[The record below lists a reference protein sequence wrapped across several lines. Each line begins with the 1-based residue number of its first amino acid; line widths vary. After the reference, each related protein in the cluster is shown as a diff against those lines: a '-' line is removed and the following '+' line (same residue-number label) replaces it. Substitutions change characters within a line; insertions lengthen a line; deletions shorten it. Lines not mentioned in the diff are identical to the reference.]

1 MSMPHNTFLLV
12 LNSAEGVLQIV
23 LGRDDP
29 AGVALA
35 WNESVPAASQ
45 GAELLAPALARG
57 LAAMGAEPARIRRI
71 ACVTGPGSFTGL
83 RLASA
88 TAAGLAAATGA
99 LSAGLPLLPV
109 LAASAAPALE
119 PSDTTV
125 GVLTHARRN
134 LVHVQVFRLREGI
147 FSPLTSIKVL
157 DPASALQCIAAV
169 DSRAVV
175 LGSGLSRNPQVQVEA
190 GLRALGPEFEHPAP
204 EVLLRAAD
212 TLVFGSEPVVPL
224 YVRPS
229 DAEENLPT
237 LSANLGLDPAEAEAA
252 LRAFGVD
259 APDGGRS

>member
-1 MSMPHNTFLLV
+1 MSKDTFLLV

-23 LGRDDP
+23 LGRDEP

-35 WNESVPAASQ
+35 WSESVPAASQ
-45 GAELLAPALARG
+45 GAELLTPVLARG
-57 LAAMGAEPARIRRI
+57 LAAMGAEPTRIRRI

-99 LSAGLPLLPV
+99 LSAGLPLLPL
-109 LAASAAPALE
+109 LAASAAPALK
-119 PSDTTV
+119 PSDTTL

-134 LVHVQVFRLREGI
+134 LVHVQVFRMRDGNL
-147 FSPLTSIKVL
+147 SPLTSIKVL

-190 GLRALGPEFEHPAP
+190 GLRVLGPEFEHPTP
-204 EVLLRAAD
+204 EVLLRAAGVL
-212 TLVFGSEPVVPL
+212 TFSPEPIVPL

-237 LSANLGLDPAEAEAA
+237 LSVALGLDPAEAEAA

-259 APDGGRS
+259 APDGESS